1 MYFISRSNLFIFKLK
16 NIFPNKQKMNLILFC
31 FLFFSHFTRNNSKTL
46 SCHSCCSPTQPLRI
60 LPLAILLPFIFLLFL
75 GAFLWFKKFRISY
88 LNRKRANFDH
98 FHNFQG
104 KLPLNATFDY
114 LAYSS
119 TTSSLTNKGWVSRN
133 PVTFTFNDL
142 SLRFQTS
149 QTDAKKKT
157 ICLEGPIQN
166 HSKALIKSEQ
176 NQELNVYFTALPFE
190 KLPGIFGFSEQKKEE
205 LLMFLP
211 NRFKHQI
218 WKLFPAMNNK
228 FLKIYIG
235 SIFLLSF
242 ICMITYNLI
251 RMSKFY
257 PHYLIGL
264 VGCPWGAIASFFG
277 IFLMFFFA
285 NPFGWVFVRM
295 KYRGFLLLCFIFVL
309 IEAVCLGFAS
319 IDLMTADFLIREQM
333 INTQVD
339 YEIEREEIPQICDF
353 SHFECSVYWNHNL
366 TKRNEDCLDGY
377 YLLCISF
384 NKNAGSCEK
393 GAQNIYEMFIFQ
405 GIFQGL
411 LGVFWSLALMVMI
424 DVFFFDKWT
433 PVEMKIEEW
442 NHNANE
448 REIEMNMSDPLEKNE
463 IN

>member
-1 MYFISRSNLFIFKLK
+1 M
-16 NIFPNKQKMNLILFC
+16 NIIIIFC
-31 FLFFSHFTRNNSKTL
+31 FLFFSQFPKNKAKTL

-60 LPLAILLPFIFLLFL
+60 LPLAILLPFIGLLLF
-75 GAFLWFKKFRISY
+75 GALLWYKKFRAIY
-88 LNRKRANFDH
+88 LKRKRESFDH

-119 TTSSLTNKGWVSRN
+119 TTSSLTNKGWISRN
-133 PVTFTFNDL
+133 PVSFSFNDL
-142 SLRFQTS
+142 SLKCQTCK
-149 QTDAKKKT
+149 TDAKKP
-157 ICLEGPIQN
+157 ILLEGQIN
-166 HSKALIKSEQ
+166 NNSKAFIKGEQ
-176 NQELNVYFTALPFE
+176 NQELNIYFTALPFE
-190 KLPGIFGFSEQKKEE
+190 KLPGIFGFSAKKKEE

-235 SIFLLSF
+235 LIFLISF

-257 PHYLIGL
+257 SHYLIGL

-277 IFLMFFFA
+277 ICLIFFLA
-285 NPFGWVFVRM
+285 NPFGWVFVRL
-295 KYRGFLLLCFIFVL
+295 KYRGFLFLCFIFVL

-319 IDLMTADFLIREQM
+319 IDLMTADFILREQM
-333 INTQVD
+333 INTRND
-339 YEIEREEIPQICDF
+339 YEIEREDIPNICDF
-353 SHFECSVYWNHNL
+353 SNYECSVYWTHNL
-366 TKRNEDCLDGY
+366 TNRNQDCMDGY

-393 GAQNIYEMFIFQ
+393 GAQNIYEIFIFQ

-411 LGVFWSLALMVMI
+411 LGVFWSLPLMVMI

-433 PVEMKIEEW
+433 PVEMKIDEW
-442 NHNANE
+442 NHNAHE
-448 REIEMNMSDPLEKNE
+448 REIEMSMSDPLEKNE